1 MIYYIG
7 TGFLFGIMTLMDEGT
22 ELALGFH
29 AANNLFIV
37 PNGYNE
43 ELFNTDEE
51 NSESKYIDKSKFNF
65 IYVGNSQWRK
75 GLDVLMNS
83 WKVAFKKFD
92 NATLTIKDNPKIYG
106 QSNIL
111 NEIIFEFQSKI
122 FRILAI

>member
-1 MIYYIG
+1 MPSKYV
-7 TGFLFGIMTLMDEGT
+7 
-22 ELALGFH
+22 
-29 AANNLFIV
+29 ANVFAGAGLKPDNLFVV

-111 NEIIFEFQSKI
+111 NEIIKMQNYKYKFMAAKLSNF
-122 FRILAI
+122 FFMWFML